1 MIRSGISSVTL
12 LIVLAT
18 ASAVGVVSAQHKAR
32 RLHSA
37 SENEKNYSQSL
48 EVEWGRLQLE
58 QSTLVAHRRVES
70 IARERLGMVFPNA
83 GQIIALEEDWP

>member
-18 ASAVGVVSAQHKAR
+18 ASAIGVVSSQHKAR

-37 SENEKNYSQSL
+37 SENEKTHLHNL
-48 EVEWGRLQLE
+48 EVEWG
-58 QSTLVAHRRVES
+58 
-70 IARERLGMVFPNA
+70 
-83 GQIIALEEDWP
+83 